1 MQAQGKFLYKCN
13 FFQKAF
19 SLMTSNILV
28 KLKYKACVSR
38 ERLSRYVQCSHR
50 VCARL
55 RTEPEERWRPVAA
68 PGAGGA
74 KVRRSLSS
82 MPRLAGG
89 NTHTASNKTSTFAD
103 MR

>member
-1 MQAQGKFLYKCN
+1 
-13 FFQKAF
+13 
-19 SLMTSNILV
+19 MTSNIFV
-28 KLKYKACVSR
+28 KLKYKAYASR
-38 ERLSRYVQCSHR
+38 ECLSRYVQCSHR

-55 RTEPEERWRPVAA
+55 RTEPEPEERWRPVAA

-89 NTHTASNKTSTFAD
+89 NTHTASNKTLTFAD

>member
-1 MQAQGKFLYKCN
+1 MESFYAN
-13 FFQKAF
+13 VIFFQNAF
-19 SLMTSNILV
+19 SFLTCNIFV
-28 KLKYKACVSR
+28 KLKYKAYASR
-38 ERLSRYVQCSHR
+38 ECLSRYVQCSHR

-55 RTEPEERWRPVAA
+55 RTEPEPEERWRPVAA

-89 NTHTASNKTSTFAD
+89 NTHTDSNKTSTFAD

>member
-1 MQAQGKFLYKCN
+1 
-13 FFQKAF
+13 
-19 SLMTSNILV
+19 MTSNIFV

-38 ERLSRYVQCSHR
+38 ECLSRYVQCSHR

-55 RTEPEERWRPVAA
+55 RTEPEPEERWRPVAA
-68 PGAGGA
+68 PGAGGG
-74 KVRRSLSS
+74 KVRRGSVSS
-82 MPRLAGG
+82 RPRLAGG

>member
-1 MQAQGKFLYKCN
+1 
-13 FFQKAF
+13 
-19 SLMTSNILV
+19 MTSNIFV

-38 ERLSRYVQCSHR
+38 ERLGRYVQCSHR

-55 RTEPEERWRPVAA
+55 RTEPEPEERWRPVAA

-74 KVRRSLSS
+74 KVRPSLSS
-82 MPRLAGG
+82 MSRLAGG
-89 NTHTASNKTSTFAD
+89 NTHSDYNKTSTFAD